1 MEKTSVAKK
10 VIVNRAVKIFEA
22 GDVIFALGTHLSWM
36 QLRPLGHWN
45 WALIRPFADID
56 HDEVSVPG
64 QGDQC
69 FRPAA

>member
-36 QLRPLGHWN
+36 QLRPLGH
-45 WALIRPFADID
+45 
-56 HDEVSVPG
+56 
-64 QGDQC
+64 
-69 FRPAA
+69 